1 MSEQLLSLSKHGNFG
16 LQELSLIPGNAALL
30 TPRMPYDT
38 VIFLDEGR
46 YLSTQSAPG
55 GQSLCFSS
63 PYNAWH
69 CAWHLISSIFAA
81 AAAADMAAQG
91 VLVKGER

>member
-1 MSEQLLSLSKHGNFG
+1 MC
-16 LQELSLIPGNAALL
+16 
-30 TPRMPYDT
+30 
-38 VIFLDEGR
+38 

-69 CAWHLISSIFAA
+69 CAWHLISSWSIFAA

-91 VLVKGER
+91 GLVKGER